1 MVFEAVTCDG
11 LGCVA
16 NKQTNK
22 QTKTKTK
29 TKQKIRKQKTE
40 TDITKNNKK

>member
-22 QTKTKTK
+22 Q
-29 TKQKIRKQKTE
+29 KQKQKQNRRYVNRKRKQ
-40 TDITKNNKK
+40 I